1 MNSKK
6 RILIFSDFDSVRN
19 IIVKGLASKGY
30 EVVETKTFAEA
41 SKELNGTSFGLIIT
55 DNDVRNKQGR
65 KLIEQVRKLSNYLYT
80 PLMLM
85 HSGNKEQLQEE
96 YSEFNIACFIN
107 KPFDMQ
113 NFYSII
119 SRLA

>member
-1 MNSKK
+1 MNNKK

-19 IIVKGLASKGY
+19 IIVKGLVAKGY
-30 EVVETKTFAEA
+30 EVVETKTFSEA

-55 DNDVRNKQGR
+55 DHDVRNKEGR
-65 KLIEQVRKLSNYLYT
+65 KLIEQVRSLSNYLYT
-80 PLMLM
+80 PLMLI
-85 HSGNKEQLQEE
+85 HSGKKEQLQEE
-96 YSEFNIACFIN
+96 YAEFNIACYIN